1 MIDPVA
7 REALRQELVA
17 LLAADPRVSGV
28 AVTGSVARDDE
39 DAWSDVDLACGV
51 GDAADVEPVLE
62 RVVAHLRERH
72 GAVDVLPLPFGSTVF
87 RVVLLP
93 NGLQVDVSASPAA
106 DFGPRGPAFRLVT
119 GEAADTAAWPV
130 PHAGQVVGTAW
141 LHALHVRS
149 SLARGLVW
157 QTRHMLEEMREQVV
171 QLACLRHGVPPV
183 QGRGVDRLPAEVLA
197 VLEETL
203 VADVSREGLL
213 AGFGAVTEALL
224 AECVHVDPGRAAV
237 LAPVLRDLVEQAGA
251 GAGGDDRR
259 G

>member
-1 MIDPVA
+1 MIDPAA

-28 AVTGSVARDDE
+28 AVTGSVARDAE

-51 GDAADVEPVLE
+51 REAADVEPVLGT
-62 RVVAHLRERH
+62 VVAHLRERH
-72 GAVDVLPLPFGSTVF
+72 GAVDVLPLPVGSTVF

-106 DFGPRGPAFRLVT
+106 DFGPRGPAFRLVR
-119 GEAADTAAWPV
+119 GEAADTAAWPG
-130 PHAGQVVGTAW
+130 PDAGQVVGTAW

-157 QTRHMLEEMREQVV
+157 QARSMLDGMREQVV
-171 QLACLRHGVPPV
+171 SLACLRHGLPPV
-183 QGRGVDRLPAEVLA
+183 QGRGVDRLPTEVLA
-197 VLEETL
+197 GLERTL
-203 VADVSREGLL
+203 VVDVSHAAML
-213 AGFGAVTEALL
+213 AGFGAVTEVLL
-224 AECVHVDPGRAAV
+224 AECEHLDAGRAAA
-237 LAPVLRDLVEQAGA
+237 LAPVLRGLVEQAGA
-251 GAGGDDRR
+251 GAGGGDRR